1 MKAIKNSIY
10 ALSLLGLM
18 AACNDYKGYQKSDDG
33 LYYQFHTQDAN
44 RKTAQK
50 GDILNL
56 SMEIKTEDDSVVQ
69 PGKELVSM
77 MQEPKFQGDV
87 FSALQMM
94 HEGDSASFL
103 IPAQTFYEHYNYGE
117 IPAFVKNS
125 KSMLHFTICIHKI
138 QSFDEYKAE
147 QSRLALEQEKALID
161 QYVQE
166 HGITAEPTATG
177 LYYIEQKAG
186 KGSNPMKGQL
196 CKVHYKGTLLDG
208 TIFDSSLGREPFE
221 FELGMGQV
229 IMGWEEGIAMMKKGG
244 KATLILP
251 SPIAYGERGAGQV
264 IPPYT
269 PLVFEVELID
279 FK

>member
-1 MKAIKNSIY
+1 
-10 ALSLLGLM
+10 
-18 AACNDYKGYQKSDDG
+18 
-33 LYYQFHTQDAN
+33 
-44 RKTAQK
+44 
-50 GDILNL
+50 
-56 SMEIKTEDDSVVQ
+56 
-69 PGKELVSM
+69 
-77 MQEPKFQGDV
+77 
-87 FSALQMM
+87 
-94 HEGDSASFL
+94 
-103 IPAQTFYEHYNYGE
+103 
-117 IPAFVKNS
+117 
-125 KSMLHFTICIHKI
+125 MLHFTICIHKI